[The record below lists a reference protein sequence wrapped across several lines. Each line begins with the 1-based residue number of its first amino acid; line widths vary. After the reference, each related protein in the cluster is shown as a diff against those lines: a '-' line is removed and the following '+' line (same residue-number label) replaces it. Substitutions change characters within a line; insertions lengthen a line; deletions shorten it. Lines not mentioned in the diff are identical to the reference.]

1 MVKQFFNSVFAKKNE
16 AQKPSVPAFTI
27 IENGPLK
34 ADFEVS
40 ELSYEEYVK
49 FVNEERRKLTR
60 YVNQERRNSAGACAA

>member
-1 MVKQFFNSVFAKKNE
+1 MVKQLFNSIFAKKNE

-27 IENGPLK
+27 TENGPLK